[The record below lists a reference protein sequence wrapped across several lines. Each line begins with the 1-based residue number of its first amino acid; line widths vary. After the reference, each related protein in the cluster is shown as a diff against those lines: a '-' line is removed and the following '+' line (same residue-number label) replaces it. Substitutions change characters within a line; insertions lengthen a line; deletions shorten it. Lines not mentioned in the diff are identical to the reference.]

1 MKKYLPV
8 ILIALTSSIIS
19 VGIYHFVSGD
29 KEVVIKEVLR
39 ENNIPVA
46 EALLSVTPPNVPSF
60 ELAAERTVHG
70 VVHITTEFERKSS
83 VYDDF
88 FDAFR
93 DYMGSPHYNYKK
105 QNRGALGMGS
115 GVIISEDGYI
125 VTNNHVVSGAD
136 YVEVTLNDKR
146 SYEARV
152 IGTDP
157 TTDLALIKVDE
168 VDLPFIPFGNSDD
181 ARVGEWVLAV
191 GNPFNLTSTVTA
203 GIVSAKARNIHIL
216 RNPNGSTIES
226 FIQTDAAV
234 NRGNSGGALV
244 NTQGELIGIN
254 AAIATGTGYYAGYSF
269 AIPVNI
275 VKKVVNDLMLYGET
289 QRGFIGVQIL
299 DVNSELADQV
309 GLDTPGGVY
318 IAGLMDGGSAEE
330 AGIKDGDVI
339 LSVNSQPVNSTAE
352 LMESI
357 GQHSPGD
364 QVDVEVFRAGDRLH
378 FPVVLKN
385 QYGNTEVVQ
394 KEKEEYFPELG
405 ASFMRVSQEELEKLG
420 LKNGVRV
427 SDIEAGTL
435 SRIGVRKN
443 FIITQIDKERINDA
457 KDIRKILNGKKGGV
471 LIEGAY
477 PNGLR
482 AYYGMG
488 IPGGR

>member
-1 MKKYLPV
+1 
-8 ILIALTSSIIS
+8 
-19 VGIYHFVSGD
+19 
-29 KEVVIKEVLR
+29 
-39 ENNIPVA
+39 
-46 EALLSVTPPNVPSF
+46 
-60 ELAAERTVHG
+60 
-70 VVHITTEFERKSS
+70 
-83 VYDDF
+83 
-88 FDAFR
+88 
-93 DYMGSPHYNYKK
+93 MGSPHYNIKNAK
-105 QNRGALGMGS
+105 RGALGMGS
-115 GVIISEDGYI
+115 VRETFIISEAWVYCYEH
-125 VTNNHVVSGAD
+125 THVVSGAD
-136 YVEVTLNDKR
+136 YVPLTVLNDKR

-152 IGTDP
+152 MKNGS
-157 TTDLALIKVDE
+157 
-168 VDLPFIPFGNSDD
+168 LPLKTCSYKPGWAVAGLFAFPFNFGDADN

-364 QVDVEVFRAGDRLH
+364 QVDIEVFRAGDRLH

-405 ASFMRVSQEELEKLG
+405 ASFMKVSQEELEKLG

-488 IPGGR
+488 IPGSR